1 MKKQVWMIGF
11 VLLLMACNNS
21 ADNTSSNDT
30 VQSNEQE
37 EMEEATHLQESFP
50 DLYAYLKKQ
59 DTSLDIDK
67 FNDGGIAALTDLAAV
82 PVDEKIKSFS
92 PYFIYNADSSLAID
106 LYSYN
111 YMQRQKEGK
120 NVLQM
125 AGPDSEVGLINFKN
139 NTRQRVFFS
148 GPSVLILDAKWTSPE
163 EILIAGAEEVG
174 NEKIKPILWKIDLS
188 DSTQHSFSYSDTLSA
203 KVYTY
208 TDEKLQERKN

>member
-1 MKKQVWMIGF
+1 MKKPVWMIGF

-21 ADNTSSNDT
+21 ADNTVSNDT
-30 VQSNEQE
+30 LQNNEQE
-37 EMEEATHLQESFP
+37 EIEEATHLQESFP

-67 FNDGGIAALTDLAAV
+67 FNDGGIAAVTDLAAV
-82 PVDEKIKSFS
+82 PVDEKTKSFS
-92 PYFIYNADSSLAID
+92 PYFICNADSSLAID

-148 GPSVLILDAKWTSPE
+148 GPSVLVLDAKWTGPE
-163 EILIAGAEEVG
+163 AILIAGAEEIG

-188 DSTQHSFSYSDTLSA
+188 DSTQHSFSYGDTLSA

-208 TDEKLQERKN
+208 TEEKLQEREN